1 MFSLPCSY
9 QKIILNRSSFIK
21 GIPVEPQ
28 LVSRSTS
35 FVALRWTSNNSVT
48 TNYTV
53 EVKCCDEATWV
64 EAQCP
69 ESLIGLGCTVADTM
83 ATVIGLRADTKYY
96 FRVYAVY
103 KNWKSA
109 ASTSSVEVK
118 TKSRKTGM
126 LQGIYFH
133 TNKQPRSQNL
143 FLSPGNEVDEQ
154 KLMSVGMKYRKQ
166 CQL

>member
-1 MFSLPCSY
+1 MLML
-9 QKIILNRSSFIK
+9 ILNRSSFIK

-35 FVALRWTSNNSVT
+35 FVTLRWTSNNSVT

-64 EAQCP
+64 EAKCP

-109 ASTSSVEVK
+109 ASASSLEVK
-118 TKSRKTGM
+118 TKSGETSR
-126 LQGIYFH
+126 LQIIYF
-133 TNKQPRSQNL
+133 
-143 FLSPGNEVDEQ
+143 
-154 KLMSVGMKYRKQ
+154 
-166 CQL
+166 